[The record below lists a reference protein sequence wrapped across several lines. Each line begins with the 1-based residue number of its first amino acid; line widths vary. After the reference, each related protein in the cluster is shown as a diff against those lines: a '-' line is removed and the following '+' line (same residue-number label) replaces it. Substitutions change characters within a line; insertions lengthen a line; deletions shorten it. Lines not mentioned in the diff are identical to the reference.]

1 MSKYSRFF
9 EKKEMTIDDFL
20 KSVEYKQPE
29 PFPVSIS
36 KLPLKLEKKVEIK
49 KEIEP
54 YLSYNE
60 KVDNVQ
66 LQLEHYVPEKMYK
79 EKEPYKKQKIPK
91 SVRTHV
97 WDLYIGQHINE
108 HRCLCCKKTLIK
120 ITNFDV
126 GHVIAESNGGSL
138 EINNLR
144 PICSVCNHAMQSMNM
159 IDFVKK
165 YGYYI

>member
-9 EKKEMTIDDFL
+9 ENKEMNIDDFL
-20 KSVEYKQPE
+20 KSMEYKSE
-29 PFPVSIS
+29 PFSISIS
-36 KLPLKLEKKVEIK
+36 KIEKEKQIEKKVKQI
-49 KEIEP
+49 EIEP
-54 YLSYNE
+54 YVPYRE
-60 KVDNVQ
+60 KLDVQ
-66 LQLEHYVPEKMYK
+66 SQLERYVPEKVYK

-120 ITNFDV
+120 ITSFDV
-126 GHVIAESNGGSL
+126 GHVIAESNGGTL

>member
-9 EKKEMTIDDFL
+9 ENKEMNIDDFL
-20 KSVEYKQPE
+20 KSMEYKSE
-29 PFPVSIS
+29 PFSISIS
-36 KLPLKLEKKVEIK
+36 KIEKEKQIEKKVKQI
-49 KEIEP
+49 EIEP
-54 YLSYNE
+54 YVPYRE
-60 KVDNVQ
+60 KLDVQ
-66 LQLEHYVPEKMYK
+66 SQIEHYVPEKMY
-79 EKEPYKKQKIPK
+79 KEPYKKQKIPK

-126 GHVIAESNGGSL
+126 GHVIAESNGGTL

>member
-9 EKKEMTIDDFL
+9 EKKEMTIDEFL

-36 KLPLKLEKKVEIK
+36 ISKLPPKIKKVDQIE
-49 KEIEP
+49 KES
-54 YLSYNE
+54 YLPYNE

-66 LQLEHYVPEKMYK
+66 LQLEHYIPEKVY
-79 EKEPYKKQKIPK
+79 KEPYKKQKIPK

-126 GHVIAESNGGSL
+126 GHVIAESNGGTL

-165 YGYYI
+165 FGYYI

>member
-9 EKKEMTIDDFL
+9 DKNKEL
-20 KSVEYKQPE
+20 KEVEGKDISVITDY
-29 PFPVSIS
+29 
-36 KLPLKLEKKVEIK
+36 LKLMEYPKNSYGWQEPQELIYYPKV
-49 KEIEP
+49 KE
-54 YLSYNE
+54 LKE
-60 KVDNVQ
+60 KV
-66 LQLEHYVPEKMYK
+66 K
-79 EKEPYKKQKIPK
+79 EKEVEKVAYKKQKIPK

-97 WDLYIGQHINE
+97 WELYIGPHINE

-126 GHVIAESNGGSL
+126 GHVVAESNGGTL

-144 PICSVCNHAMQSMNM
+144 PICSVCNHAMQSTNM

-165 YGYYI
+165 FGYYI

>member
-9 EKKEMTIDDFL
+9 ENKEMNIDDFL
-20 KSVEYKQPE
+20 KSMEYKSE
-29 PFPVSIS
+29 PFSISIS
-36 KLPLKLEKKVEIK
+36 KIEKEKQIEKKVKQI
-49 KEIEP
+49 EIEP
-54 YLSYNE
+54 YVPYRE
-60 KVDNVQ
+60 KLDVQ
-66 LQLEHYVPEKMYK
+66 SQIEHYVPEKVYK

-120 ITNFDV
+120 ITSFDV
-126 GHVIAESNGGSL
+126 GHVIAESNGGTL

>member
-1 MSKYSRFF
+1 MN
-9 EKKEMTIDDFL
+9 IDDFL
-20 KSVEYKQPE
+20 KSMEYKSE
-29 PFPVSIS
+29 PFSISIS
-36 KLPLKLEKKVEIK
+36 KIEKEKEKKVK
-49 KEIEP
+49 QKETYLP
-54 YLSYNE
+54 YHENL
-60 KVDNVQ
+60 DVQ
-66 LQLEHYVPEKMYK
+66 SQIEHYVPEKVYK

-126 GHVIAESNGGSL
+126 GHVIAESNGGTL

>member
-9 EKKEMTIDDFL
+9 ENKEMNIDDFL
-20 KSVEYKQPE
+20 KSMEYKSE
-29 PFPVSIS
+29 PFSISIS
-36 KLPLKLEKKVEIK
+36 KIEKEKQIEKKVKQI
-49 KEIEP
+49 EIEP
-54 YLSYNE
+54 YVPYRE
-60 KVDNVQ
+60 KLDVQ
-66 LQLEHYVPEKMYK
+66 SQLERYVPEKVYK

-126 GHVIAESNGGSL
+126 GHVIAESNGGTL

>member
-1 MSKYSRFF
+1 MSRYSRFF
-9 EKKEMTIDDFL
+9 EKEMHIDDFL
-20 KSVEYKQPE
+20 KSMEYPNQPV
-29 PFPVSIS
+29 PVPVPVSIS
-36 KLPLKLEKKVEIK
+36 ISKLNTNLEK
-49 KEIEP
+49 EP
-54 YLSYNE
+54 YGLYT
-60 KVDNVQ
+60 KKLQQDNVQ
-66 LQLEHYVPEKMYK
+66 SQLEQYIPEKIKTYSPK
-79 EKEPYKKQKIPK
+79 ESYKKQKIPK

-97 WDLYIGQHINE
+97 WELYIGQHINE

-120 ITNFDV
+120 ITSFDV
-126 GHVIAESNGGSL
+126 GHVIAESNGGTL

>member
-9 EKKEMTIDDFL
+9 ENKEMNIDDFL
-20 KSVEYKQPE
+20 KSMEYKSE
-29 PFPVSIS
+29 PFSISIS
-36 KLPLKLEKKVEIK
+36 KIEKEKEKKVK
-49 KEIEP
+49 QKETYLP
-54 YLSYNE
+54 YHENL
-60 KVDNVQ
+60 DVQ
-66 LQLEHYVPEKMYK
+66 SQIEHYVPEKVYK

-126 GHVIAESNGGSL
+126 GHVIAESNGGTL

>member
-9 EKKEMTIDDFL
+9 ENKEMNIDDFL
-20 KSVEYKQPE
+20 KSMEYKSE
-29 PFPVSIS
+29 PFSISIS
-36 KLPLKLEKKVEIK
+36 KIEKEKQIEKKVKQI
-49 KEIEP
+49 EIEP
-54 YLSYNE
+54 YVPYRE
-60 KVDNVQ
+60 KLDVQ
-66 LQLEHYVPEKMYK
+66 SQIEHYVPEKVYK

-126 GHVIAESNGGSL
+126 GHVIAESNGGTL

>member
-1 MSKYSRFF
+1 MSKYSKFF
-9 EKKEMTIDDFL
+9 
-20 KSVEYKQPE
+20 
-29 PFPVSIS
+29 
-36 KLPLKLEKKVEIK
+36 
-49 KEIEP
+49 
-54 YLSYNE
+54 
-60 KVDNVQ
+60 
-66 LQLEHYVPEKMYK
+66 K
-79 EKEPYKKQKIPK
+79 EKEIKEEGKDISVITNYLKLMEYPNKYVPDWNPKVKELKEKEKEKEVEKVAYKKQKIPK

-97 WDLYIGQHINE
+97 WDLYIGPHINE

-126 GHVIAESNGGSL
+126 GHVVAESNGGTL

-165 YGYYI
+165 FGYYI

>member
-1 MSKYSRFF
+1 MSKYSKFF
-9 EKKEMTIDDFL
+9 
-20 KSVEYKQPE
+20 
-29 PFPVSIS
+29 
-36 KLPLKLEKKVEIK
+36 
-49 KEIEP
+49 
-54 YLSYNE
+54 
-60 KVDNVQ
+60 
-66 LQLEHYVPEKMYK
+66 K
-79 EKEPYKKQKIPK
+79 EKEIKEEGKDISVITNYLKLMEYPNKYVPDWKEPQELVYYPKVKELKEKEKEKEVEKVAYKKQKIPK

-97 WDLYIGQHINE
+97 WDLYIGPHINE

-126 GHVIAESNGGSL
+126 GHVVAESNGGTL

-165 YGYYI
+165 FGYYI